1 MNVCL
6 GLDIGSHY
14 IKMVEGYARKGKFF
28 IKTAG
33 IIRNPLPHTHINL
46 NENSQKQFSGFLK
59 EFLKTIGI
67 KKKETVCVISGNGLI
82 IHYFDIP
89 DIPPEEIKSAVELEV
104 LQVIPGGVEKIE
116 YDYTVLPSRSGKRT
130 VMLVGL
136 PKPRC
141 DFFVNTLLMS
151 GLRPVIMDVGGLALV
166 NCYKTLSNNSYK
178 GVAIIDVGAS
188 HTVLA
193 IVEKDGF
200 VFIRDIDFGG
210 DNINSEISK
219 LKKISVS
226 EAEQFKKNPDFQ
238 QDVEKILKSAA
249 TDALQEILTSINYF
263 ETRTQEKIEK
273 FLLTGGSSLLPGFV
287 KIVEENL
294 GIPGDIWKPMEGLY
308 QYCKTDQPRYLEVC
322 FSQTLGLVAR
332 KLI

>member
-14 IKMVEGYARKGKFF
+14 IKIVEGYAKKGKFF
-28 IKTAG
+28 VKTAG
-33 IIRNPLPHTHINL
+33 IIHNPLPRGHINL
-46 NENSQKQFSGFLK
+46 NENSQKQFSVFLK
-59 EFLKTIGI
+59 EFLRKIGI
-67 KKKETVCVISGNGLI
+67 KRKETVCGISGNGLI

-89 DIPPEEIKSAVELEV
+89 DIPSEEIESTVELEV

-116 YDYTVLPSRSGKRT
+116 YDYTVLPSVQGKRT

-136 PKPRC
+136 PKPKC
-141 DFFVNTLLMS
+141 DFFVNTLLLS
-151 GLRPVIMDVGGLALV
+151 GLRPVIMDIGGLALA
-166 NCYKTLSNNSYK
+166 NCYRTLSNNSY
-178 GVAIIDVGAS
+178 GDVAIIDVGAS

-193 IVEKDGF
+193 ITEKNGF
-200 VFIRDIDFGG
+200 VFVRDIDFGG
-210 DNINSEISK
+210 DNVNIEISK

-226 EAEQFKKNPDFQ
+226 EAEQFKKNPGFRDE
-238 QDVEKILKSAA
+238 VEKILRN
-249 TDALQEILTSINYF
+249 TMGDILQEILTSIKYV
-263 ETRTQEKIEK
+263 ETRTQKKIEK

-294 GIPGDIWKPMEGLY
+294 GISGDLWKPMEGLY
-308 QYCKTDQPRYLEVC
+308 QYCKTDQPQCLEVC
-322 FSQTLGLVAR
+322 FSQALGLVAR